1 MNGNEI
7 WTAYEKR
14 LLRVSAY
21 IHEHLDEDM
30 DLDRLSEIACL
41 SAHHWHR
48 VYRAVHGET
57 LATTVRRLRLHRAAG
72 DLVRGECSVRDI
84 AARWGYPNLQSFTR
98 TFAAAYGMP
107 PARYRREGSH
117 RAYAPENGKE
127 PSSMFDIATRTVA
140 EQTLLCIPHTGSYM
154 GIGKAFETLYGTL
167 FSRNLFTPDMRMI
180 GVFLDDPD
188 LVAEEKLRS
197 FACVTAGADVPA
209 EAPLVRRTLAGG
221 DYAVLRH
228 EGPYADMGVAYRWL
242 YGTWL
247 PASGRSIRDEVMF
260 EAYLNNPREVP
271 PNELLTEICL
281 PLQPVEAARGGQSG

>member
-1 MNGNEI
+1 MSENEI
-7 WTAYEKR
+7 WAAYEKR

-21 IHEHLDEDM
+21 IYEHLDEDM

-48 VYRAVHGET
+48 VYRAVHNET

-72 DLVRGECSVRDI
+72 DLVRSDSSVRDI

-98 TFAAAYGMP
+98 TFAAIYGMP

-117 RAYAPENGKE
+117 RAYAAENRKE
-127 PSSMFDIATRTVA
+127 SPRMFDVSIRTVS
-140 EQTLLCIPHTGSYM
+140 EQPLVCVPHSGSYM
-154 GIGKAFETLYGTL
+154 GIGKAFEALYGAL
-167 FSRNLFTPDMRMI
+167 FSRNIFSPAMRMI
-180 GVFLDDPD
+180 GIFLDDPE

-197 FACVTAGADVPA
+197 FACVTAGDDIPA

-228 EGPYADMGVAYRWL
+228 KGPYANMGAAYRWL

-260 EAYLNNPREVP
+260 EVYLNNPREVL

-281 PLQPVEAARGGQSG
+281 PLQPA

>member
-1 MNGNEI
+1 MSGNGI
-7 WTAYEKR
+7 WAAYERR
-14 LLRVSAY
+14 LLRVSAHIY
-21 IHEHLDEDM
+21 EHLDEDM
-30 DLDRLSEIACL
+30 DLDRLAQIACL

-48 VYRAVHGET
+48 VYRAVHNET
-57 LATTVRRLRLHRAAG
+57 LAATVRRLRLHRAAG
-72 DLVRGECSVRDI
+72 DLAHSDRPVREI

-98 TFAAAYGMP
+98 AFAAAYGMP
-107 PARYRREGSH
+107 PARYRRQGSH
-117 RAYAPENGKE
+117 RAFAPENSKE
-127 PSSMFDIATRTVA
+127 SLRMFDIAIRAVP
-140 EQTLLCIPHTGSYM
+140 EQTLLAIPHSGSYM
-154 GIGKAFETLYGTL
+154 GIGKAFEALYGVL
-167 FSRNLFTPDMRMI
+167 IARNLLAPDMRMI

-197 FACVTAGADVPA
+197 FACVTAGAEVPA

-228 EGPYADMGVAYRWL
+228 KGPYADMGVAYRWL

-281 PLQPVEAARGGQSG
+281 PLEPAG

>member
-1 MNGNEI
+1 MSENEI
-7 WTAYEKR
+7 WAAYEKR

-21 IHEHLDEDM
+21 IHEHLDEDL

-48 VYRAVHGET
+48 VYRAVHNET
-57 LATTVRRLRLHRAAG
+57 LAVTVRRLRLHRAAG
-72 DLVRGECSVRDI
+72 DLVRSERSVRDI
-84 AARWGYPNLQSFTR
+84 AVRWGYPNLQSFTR

-117 RAYAPENGKE
+117 RAYALESDE
-127 PSSMFDIATRTVA
+127 ESSRMFDVTIRTLA
-140 EQTLLCIPHTGSYM
+140 EQPLLAVPHAGSYM
-154 GIGKAFETLYGTL
+154 GIGKAFEALYGTL
-167 FSRNLFTPDMRMI
+167 FSRNLFRPEMRMI
-180 GVFLDDPD
+180 GLFLDDPD

-197 FACVTAGADVPA
+197 FACVTADENIPA
-209 EAPLVRRTLAGG
+209 EPPLTRRVLAGG

-228 EGPYADMGVAYRWL
+228 QGPYANMGAAYRWL

-247 PASGRSIRDEVMF
+247 PGSGRSIRDEVMF
-260 EAYLNNPREVP
+260 ELYLNNPREVP

-281 PLQPVEAARGGQSG
+281 PLQPFAV